1 MYVAPRTQTHLGLW
15 LGPARLITNAL
26 NSQQTGPMVGQSL
39 SRRGLPLS
47 SLTTFT
53 FQKETKLDCT
63 GRRYIKQQHKLLL
76 IMGLLRLSQPCAAF
90 QQANWVKKSRY
101 PMNSS
106 VCTSSP
112 WANNGGKRRRHVLPA
127 LSPTD
132 VAEMRRRRALGDAVK
147 RLARDF
153 CVSVST
159 ASEAIRGKRTYK
171 SHQ

>member
-1 MYVAPRTQTHLGLW
+1 MTGQNNPLGWYCVSNDGRATLCM
-15 LGPARLITNAL
+15 A
-26 NSQQTGPMVGQSL
+26 MQS
-39 SRRGLPLS
+39 
-47 SLTTFT
+47 
-53 FQKETKLDCT
+53 
-63 GRRYIKQQHKLLL
+63 
-76 IMGLLRLSQPCAAF
+76 A
-90 QQANWVKKSRY
+90 
-101 PMNSS
+101 
-106 VCTSSP
+106 SSP

-147 RLARDF
+147 WLARDF

>member
-1 MYVAPRTQTHLGLW
+1 MYKP
-15 LGPARLITNAL
+15 
-26 NSQQTGPMVGQSL
+26 
-39 SRRGLPLS
+39 
-47 SLTTFT
+47 
-53 FQKETKLDCT
+53 
-63 GRRYIKQQHKLLL
+63 
-76 IMGLLRLSQPCAAF
+76 
-90 QQANWVKKSRY
+90 

-106 VCTSSP
+106 ICTSSP

-171 SHQ
+171 NYR